1 MEGEQNAAGQ
11 ELVLMGAAG
20 MGEDRV
26 DRRHGESYEPS
37 QRVGNAGSGLNNVK
51 KGHGKFSNHCD
62 VCGSGLDF
70 SPAQTM
76 LTISKR

>member
-26 DRRHGESYEPS
+26 DRRHVESFELIAEGG
-37 QRVGNAGSGLNNVK
+37 QRRIGFKQRLKRSRKALEQLQYVW
-51 KGHGKFSNHCD
+51 
-62 VCGSGLDF
+62 F
-70 SPAQTM
+70 SP
-76 LTISKR
+76 